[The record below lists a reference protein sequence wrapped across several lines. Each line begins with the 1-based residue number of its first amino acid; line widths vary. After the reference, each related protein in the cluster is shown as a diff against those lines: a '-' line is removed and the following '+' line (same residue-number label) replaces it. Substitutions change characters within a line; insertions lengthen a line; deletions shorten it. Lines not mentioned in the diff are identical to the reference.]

1 MKRAVPSM
9 VTLIAVLCALLA
21 VLWAGWKPYW
31 ACNAIIAASL
41 LDMIDG
47 RVARMLDAQTELG
60 AQLDSLADIIA
71 FGVAPA
77 LLVYSWA
84 APLYEVV
91 PGIDIALLFSFAYV
105 SCAALRLARFNLDSE
120 SGPKKHFQGIPT
132 PVAAL
137 SVTTLVM
144 AYHELEIEFLR
155 HPALV
160 LGMAAVAAT
169 LMVAPIPFPSFKSF
183 KRRWT
188 AILYF
193 GSMLGGLTMLFLRLP
208 GGAVLLGLILF
219 YIVRGLTLAALGKTG

>member
-1 MKRAVPSM
+1 VKRAVPSL
-9 VTLIAVLCALLA
+9 VTLSAVLCALLA
-21 VLWAGWKPYW
+21 VLWASWKPYW

-47 RVARMLDAQTELG
+47 RVARMLDAQTEIG
-60 AQLDSLADIIA
+60 AQLDSLADVIA

-77 LLVYSWA
+77 LLVYFWA
-84 APLYEVV
+84 APLYQVV
-91 PGIDIALLFSFAYV
+91 PGIDVSVVVSFAFV
-105 SCAALRLARFNLDSE
+105 GCAALRLARFNLDSD
-120 SGPKKHFQGIPT
+120 SSPKKHFEGIPT

-144 AYHELEIEFLR
+144 AYHELELELLR

-160 LGMAAVAAT
+160 LGMAGVAAV

-208 GGAVLLGLILF
+208 GGAVLLALILF
-219 YIVRGLTLAALGKTG
+219 YIVRGLVLAAVGKTG